1 MVHSSLIASPTYV
14 AAAYSIESRKI
25 TKRTVKERAAKV
37 LELVQ
42 RCAAA
47 APEVRLPHRPHV
59 QAGSLTVMQVLD
71 GDLVEKTGDRQSGR
85 EIMTKVASESIVLL
99 KNEGAL
105 LPLKPKVG
113 DAE

>member
-1 MVHSSLIASPTYV
+1 MR
-14 AAAYSIESRKI
+14 SIESRKI

-42 RCAAA
+42 KCAAA
-47 APEVRLPHRPHV
+47 APD
-59 QAGSLTVMQVLD
+59 VLD

-105 LPLKPKVG
+105 LPLKPKVSVT
-113 DAE
+113 DKSRIVPFHPAVY